1 MSPSK
6 IFLVDGGQYE
16 MDLLFAHGKKE
27 GGLDVKKYLESIRRT
42 ITKNTQSDQF
52 LVSDKVFALDTLKE
66 LLNESAKG
74 KHLYVLPFHDSFG
87 RYGIKMTDSAR
98 ITLLD
103 ISTYPETGQ
112 EVLKNFPDNCFD
124 VIFFSS
130 TVEFLPPMEFV
141 DFTKY
146 KETPA
151 TGLRNRF
158 SDRAKVTSRIRHNQ
172 PTKD

>member
-1 MSPSK
+1 
-6 IFLVDGGQYE
+6 
-16 MDLLFAHGKKE
+16 
-27 GGLDVKKYLESIRRT
+27 
-42 ITKNTQSDQF
+42 
-52 LVSDKVFALDTLKE
+52 
-66 LLNESAKG
+66 
-74 KHLYVLPFHDSFG
+74 
-87 RYGIKMTDSAR
+87 MTDSARCVESPHYHNLRQLNFLFLILIIR